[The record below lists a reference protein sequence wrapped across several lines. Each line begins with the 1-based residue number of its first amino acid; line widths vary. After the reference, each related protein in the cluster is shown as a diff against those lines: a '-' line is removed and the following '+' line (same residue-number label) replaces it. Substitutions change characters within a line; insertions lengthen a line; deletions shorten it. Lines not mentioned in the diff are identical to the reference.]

1 MTSYNKTPHPSSLSP
16 GRLAEFVLESAAD
29 FAILTTD
36 LEGIITSWNSS
47 AEAVMGWSSD
57 EAIGQ
62 DACMIFTPED
72 QASGGC
78 MEEMAIA
85 RREGWAADERWHLR
99 RDGSRFWGSGSMT
112 RLEDTD
118 TGAQIGYVKIVRDR
132 TEQHEAGQRLIH
144 SEARSR
150 AMLGIKTVGIIVWGP
165 GFGLVEV
172 SDAFLRMTGFTHEE
186 AIGKTWQ
193 ELTPPE
199 FFPASLKAVHEVNTI
214 GEATPYEKQY
224 YAKDGSRWWGLF
236 APRRINDHEVVE
248 FVLDVTDR
256 KLAEQA
262 ARESDQRFRQLT
274 ELSPA
279 LVWFSNP
286 DGKLTYLNQ
295 HYYDLT
301 GSTPEQALGDGWKSA
316 VHPDDLP
323 RICAAWRDARAREV
337 PYDVEFRL
345 RRHDDAYRWYRSQ
358 ATAQRNEAGRIIGWL
373 GNNVDV
379 TPMKEAEQVLRAS
392 AEELERQVAER
403 TRDRDRMW
411 RLSSDVML
419 VAQFDARIE
428 AVNPAWTTL
437 LGWPQEELLGGDF
450 ISLVH
455 PDDVEATL
463 AEVGRLA
470 DGQTTLRFENR
481 YRQKDGG
488 YRWLSWTAVPDERF
502 IHAVG
507 RDIQA
512 EKEQAEALRQA
523 EEALRQSQKMEA
535 VGQLT
540 GGIAHDF
547 NNLLTGITGSLEFL
561 STRVAQGRLN
571 GLDRYITTAQG
582 AANRAA
588 GLTHRLLAFARR
600 QTLDAKPTDT
610 NKLIH
615 DMEDLIH
622 RTVGPEIAVS
632 TKLDPDLWTTRCDPN
647 QLESALLN
655 FCINARDAMPDGGR
669 LTIQTRSS
677 YVDART
683 ARRRDMQPGEYVVIC
698 VTDTGTGM
706 SPEVI
711 ARAFDPFFTT
721 KPLGQ
726 GTGLGLSMI
735 YGFAKQSGGQVRIES
750 EEGRGTTMRLYL
762 PRYQGD
768 AVGEEAPAHLADAP
782 RAEAGQTVLVVDDE
796 PSVRMLITE
805 VLEELGYAAVEAA
818 DGASG
823 LTVLRSD
830 ARIDLLVS
838 DVGLPGGMNGRQL
851 ADAARR
857 FRPSLKVLFIT
868 GYAEHAVLQSGNL
881 EPGMQVLTKPFALEK
896 LAERIKTIITSEPN
910 P

>member
-1 MTSYNKTPHPSSLSP
+1 MTSQNKALHPSSLSP
-16 GRLAEFVLESAAD
+16 ARLAELVLESSAD
-29 FAILTTD
+29 FAILTMD
-36 LEGIITSWNSS
+36 LDGVITSWNSS
-47 AEAVMGWSSD
+47 AEAVLGWAAK

-72 QASGGC
+72 QANGGC
-78 MEEMAIA
+78 AEEMAIA
-85 RREGWAADERWHLR
+85 RLEGRAADERWHLR
-99 RDGSRFWGSGSMT
+99 RDGSRFWGAGSMT
-112 RLEDTD
+112 RLEDKD
-118 TGAQIGYVKIVRDR
+118 TGAHIGYAKIVRDR
-132 TEQHEAGQRLIH
+132 TAQHEAGQRLIR

-172 SDAFLRMTGFTHEE
+172 NDAFLRMSGFTEEE
-186 AIGKTWQ
+186 ALGKTWQ

-199 FFPASLKAVHEVNTI
+199 FFPASLKAVHEVTTI

-224 YAKDGSRWWGLF
+224 FAKDGRRWWGLF

-256 KLAEQA
+256 RQAEQA

-301 GSTPEQALGDGWKSA
+301 GSTPDQALGDGWTAA

-323 RICAAWRDARAREV
+323 RICMAWRNARVREV

-345 RRHDDAYRWYRSQ
+345 RRHDGAYRWYRSQ
-358 ATAQRNEAGRIIGWL
+358 ATAQRDEAGRIIGWL
-373 GNNVDV
+373 GSNADI

-392 AEELERQVAER
+392 AEALEQQVAER

-419 VAQFDARIE
+419 VADFNARIE
-428 AVNPAWTTL
+428 AVNPAWTTM
-437 LGWPQEELLGGDF
+437 LGWQREELLGKAF
-450 ISLVH
+450 TSLIH
-455 PDDVEATL
+455 PDDVAATQVEIDKL
-463 AEVGRLA
+463 SN
-470 DGQTTLRFENR
+470 GQATSRFENR
-481 YRQKDGG
+481 YRHKDGS

-507 RDIQA
+507 RDVQA

-561 STRVAQGRLN
+561 STRIAQGRLT

-600 QTLDAKPTDT
+600 QTLDPKPTDA
-610 NKLIH
+610 NKLVR
-615 DMEDLIH
+615 DMEDLIR
-622 RTVGPEIAVS
+622 RTVGPQVAVAVE
-632 TKLDPDLWTTRCDPN
+632 LDQGLWTTLCDPN
-647 QLESALLN
+647 QLESAVLN
-655 FCINARDAMPDGGR
+655 LCINARDAMPDGGH
-669 LTIQTRSS
+669 LTIETSNVRL
-677 YVDART
+677 DAQG
-683 ARRRDMQPGEYVVIC
+683 ARVRDMRPGEYAVVC

-706 SPEVI
+706 PPEVI

-735 YGFAKQSGGQVRIES
+735 YGFARQSGGQVRIDS
-750 EEGRGTTMRLYL
+750 QEGRGTTMRLYL
-762 PRYQGD
+762 PRHQGQAIGD
-768 AVGEEAPAHLADAP
+768 EAPAHLTDAP

-805 VLEELGYAAVEAA
+805 VLKELGYAAVEAA

-823 LTVLRSD
+823 LAVLRSD
-830 ARIDLLVS
+830 IRVDLLVS

-851 ADAARR
+851 ADAARQ
-857 FRPSLKVLFIT
+857 FRPGLKVLFIT
-868 GYAEHAVLQSGNL
+868 GYAENTVLHNEHL
-881 EPGMQVLTKPFALEK
+881 EPGMQVLTKPFTLEAL
-896 LAERIKTIITSEPN
+896 AARIKAIINGQPEA
-910 P
+910 

>member
-1 MTSYNKTPHPSSLSP
+1 MMSYDKVPDPSQLSP
-16 GRLAEFVLESAAD
+16 GRLAELVLESAAD
-29 FAILTTD
+29 FAILTMD
-36 LEGIITSWNSS
+36 LKGIITSWNSS
-47 AEAVMGWSSD
+47 AEAVMGWRAN
-57 EAIGQ
+57 EAVGQ
-62 DACMIFTPED
+62 HARMIFTPED
-72 QASGGC
+72 QAEGGC
-78 MEEMAIA
+78 EQEMAIA
-85 RREGWAADERWHLR
+85 RREGRAADERWHLR
-99 RDGSRFWGSGSMT
+99 RDGSRFWGAGSMT
-112 RLEDTD
+112 RLEDKD
-118 TGAQIGYVKIVRDR
+118 TGAQIGYAKIVRDR
-132 TEQHEAGQRLIH
+132 TEQHEAGQRLIQ
-144 SEARSR
+144 SEARFR

-172 SDAFLRMTGFTHEE
+172 NDAFLRMTGFTREE
-186 AIGKTWQ
+186 ALGKTWQ

-199 FFPASLKAVHEVNTI
+199 FHPASLKAVHEVATI

-224 YAKDGSRWWGLF
+224 YGKDGKRWWGLF
-236 APRRINDHEVVE
+236 APRRINDREVVE

-262 ARESDQRFRQLT
+262 ARKSDQRFRQLT

-279 LVWFSNP
+279 LVWFSDR

-301 GSTPEQALGDGWKSA
+301 GSTPEQALGDGWKRA
-316 VHPDDLP
+316 VHPHDLP
-323 RICAAWRDARAREV
+323 RICAAWQDARAREV

-345 RRHDDAYRWYRSQ
+345 RRRDGAYRWYRSQ
-358 ATAQRNEAGRIIGWL
+358 ATAQRDEAGRIIGWL
-373 GNNVDV
+373 GSNADI

-403 TRDRDRMW
+403 TRDRERMW

-419 VAQFDARIE
+419 VANFDARIE
-428 AVNPAWTTL
+428 AVNPAWTTM
-437 LGWPQEELLGGDF
+437 LGWPQEELLGSDF
-450 ISLVH
+450 MRLVH
-455 PDDVEATL
+455 PDDVAATQ
-463 AEVGRLA
+463 AEVGKLA
-470 DGQTTLRFENR
+470 SGQSTLRFENR
-481 YRQKDGG
+481 YRQKDGS
-488 YRWLSWTAVPDERF
+488 YRWLSWAAVPDERF

-561 STRVAQGRLN
+561 ATRVAQGRLT

-600 QTLDAKPTDT
+600 QTLDPKPTDA
-610 NKLIH
+610 NKLVR
-615 DMEDLIH
+615 DMEDLIR
-622 RTVGPEIAVS
+622 RTVGPQIVVS
-632 TKLDPDLWTTRCDPN
+632 TVLDPDLWATLCDPN
-647 QLESALLN
+647 QLESAVLN
-655 FCINARDAMPDGGR
+655 LCINARDAMPDGGR
-669 LTIQTRSS
+669 LSIETRNSQ
-677 YVDART
+677 VDERS
-683 ARRRDMQPGEYVVIC
+683 ARRRDMRPGEYVVIC

-706 SPEVI
+706 PPEVI

-735 YGFAKQSGGQVRIES
+735 YGFARQSGGQVRIAS

-762 PRYQGD
+762 PRHRGD
-768 AVGEEAPAHLADAP
+768 AVAEEASTDLADAP

-851 ADAARR
+851 ADAARQ
-857 FRPSLKVLFIT
+857 FRPGLRVLFIT
-868 GYAEHAVLQSGNL
+868 GYAEHAVLQNENL
-881 EPGMQVLTKPFALEK
+881 EPGMQVLTKPFTLET
-896 LAERIKTIITSEPN
+896 LAARIKAMIDGA
-910 P
+910 

>member
-1 MTSYNKTPHPSSLSP
+1 MTSYDKAPHPSQLSP
-16 GRLAEFVLESAAD
+16 GRLAELVLESVAD

-36 LEGIITSWNSS
+36 LAGIITSWNSS
-47 AEAVMGWSSD
+47 AEAAMGWRAE

-72 QASGGC
+72 QASGAC
-78 MEEMAIA
+78 AEEMAIA
-85 RREGWAADERWHLR
+85 RRDGRAADERWHLR
-99 RDGSRFWGSGSMT
+99 KDGSRFWGAGSMT
-112 RLEDTD
+112 RLEDRD
-118 TGAQIGYVKIVRDR
+118 TGAHIGYVKIVRDR
-132 TEQHEAGQRLIH
+132 TEQHEAGQRLIR
-144 SEARSR
+144 SEARSGT
-150 AMLGIKTVGIIVWGP
+150 MLGIRTVGIIVWGP

-172 SDAFLRMTGFTHEE
+172 NDAFLRMTGFTREE

-199 FFPASLKAVHEVNTI
+199 FFPASLKAVHEVNTV

-224 YAKDGSRWWGLF
+224 YGRDGRRWWGLF
-236 APRRINDHEVVE
+236 APRRINDREVVE

-301 GSTPEQALGDGWKSA
+301 GYTPEQALGDGWA
-316 VHPDDLP
+316 TALHPDDLP
-323 RICAAWRDARAREV
+323 RVQAAWADARAREV
-337 PYDVEFRL
+337 AYETEFRL
-345 RRHDDAYRWYRSQ
+345 RRQDGNYRWYSAR
-358 ATAQRNEAGRIIGWL
+358 ATAQRDDAGQIIGWL
-373 GNNVDV
+373 GSNADI

-392 AEELERQVAER
+392 AEELERQVQER

-411 RLSSDVML
+411 RLSTDVML
-419 VAQFDARIE
+419 VADFQARIK
-428 AVNPAWTTL
+428 AVNPAWTSL
-437 LGWPQEELLGGDF
+437 FGWTPDELVGGGF
-450 ISLVH
+450 MSLVH
-455 PDDVEATL
+455 PDDVASTL
-463 AEVGRLA
+463 AEVGKLA
-470 DGQTTLRFENR
+470 DGLTTLRFENR
-481 YRQKDGG
+481 YRHKDGS
-488 YRWLSWTAVPDERF
+488 YRWVSWTAVPDEQF

-523 EEALRQSQKMEA
+523 EDALRQSQKMEA

-547 NNLLTGITGSLEFL
+547 NNLLTGITGSLEIL
-561 STRVAQGRLN
+561 GTRIVQGRLS
-571 GLDRYITTAQG
+571 GLDRYIITAQG

-588 GLTHRLLAFARR
+588 GLTHRLLAFARQ
-600 QTLDAKPTDT
+600 QTLDAKPTDA

-615 DMEDLIH
+615 DMEDLIR

-632 TKLDPDLWTTRCDPN
+632 TVLDPDLWTTRCDPN
-647 QLESALLN
+647 QLESAVLN
-655 FCINARDAMPDGGR
+655 LCINARDAMPDGGR
-669 LTIQTRSS
+669 LTIETNNSRI
-677 YVDART
+677 DAHG
-683 ARRRDMQPGEYVVIC
+683 ARVWDMRPGEYVAIC

-706 SPEVI
+706 PPEVI

-735 YGFAKQSGGQVRIES
+735 YGFTRQSGGQVRIAS

-762 PRYQGD
+762 PRHRGD
-768 AVGEEAPAHLADAP
+768 AVAGEAPSQLADAP

-823 LTVLRSD
+823 LAVLRSD

-851 ADAARR
+851 ADAARQ
-857 FRPSLKVLFIT
+857 FRPGLKVLFIT
-868 GYAEHAVLQSGNL
+868 GYAEHAVFQNEHL

-896 LAERIKTIITSEPN
+896 LAERIKAIINTKPEA
-910 P
+910 